1 MEKSEVASESGVER
15 TLGAPGTSRP
25 RRRSFDLLRRF
36 RHHPSA
42 MSGGIILAVVITVAV
57 LAPFIAPY
65 GPLETSPPN
74 ARQAPGLEFLL
85 GSDHLGR
92 DILSR
97 IMHGARITLLLGLI
111 AVAIGG
117 VIGTILGV
125 TAGYFKG
132 YTDLGIMQFNEILL
146 AFPGFLLALA
156 VVAVLGTGIFNVMVA
171 VGISLIPQFARVVRG
186 STLSASNMEYVEAAR
201 VLGAGSFRIVSRHVL
216 PNVLAPAMV
225 LATIGVAGAILTGA
239 ALSFLGVGAQPP
251 APEWGLM
258 INEGRRYLRIA
269 WWISTFPG
277 VAIMIIVIGINLIG
291 DAFRDVLDPRL
302 RT

>member
-1 MEKSEVASESGVER
+1 MAEGESVAEAGVSR
-15 TLGAPGTSRP
+15 QLTSAGGRP

-42 MSGGIILAVVITVAV
+42 LVGGIILAIVISVAL
-57 LAPFIAPY
+57 LAPLISPY
-65 GPLETSPPN
+65 GPLQTSPVD
-74 ARQAPGLEFLL
+74 ARHPPSTTYLL
-85 GSDHLGR
+85 GTDHLGR

-97 IMHGARITLLLGLI
+97 IMHGARITLMLGLI

-117 VIGTILGV
+117 VTGTIMGV

-132 YTDLGIMQFNEILL
+132 VTDLVIMQFNEILL

-156 VVAVLGTGIFNVMVA
+156 VVAVLGTGIYNVMIA
-171 VGISLIPQFARVVRG
+171 VGIALIPQFARIVRG
-186 STLSASNMEYVEAAR
+186 STLSISNMEYVEAAR
-201 VLGAGSFRIVSRHVL
+201 VLGAGNFRIVSRHVL

-225 LATIGVAGAILTGA
+225 LATVGVAGAILTGA